1 MERSKVLDCF
11 LLKILFVQIKA
22 IFCRLLSDRG
32 FSFSKFGD
40 IYDEEFFVS
49 TLSNDVR
56 VVDTIPE
63 YLMERFDHNMTNV
76 YNFRVKAWSPIQ
88 YYRDSILPKLLEEK

>member
-1 MERSKVLDCF
+1 MPLFVQAKPDFVDCF
-11 LLKILFVQIKA
+11 LTEVF
-22 IFCRLLSDRG
+22 
-32 FSFSKFGD
+32 FSKFGD
-40 IYDEEFFVS
+40 IYDEEFFVNA
-49 TLSNDVR
+49 LANDVR

-63 YLMERFDHNMTNV
+63 YLMERFDYNMSNV